1 MSEQKPTVVSL
12 FSGAGGFDWGFHRAG
27 FETKLACEL
36 LREPS
41 KTLASNLNLEIIEPP
56 IAAELNGTPVLIQGD
71 IRDVDFSVVK
81 LNPDVL
87 IGGPPCQDFSISR
100 GQQRLGL
107 NGGRGKLY
115 VEFVHAVMFLQPRVF
130 VFENVPGLVS
140 ANDRL
145 VYQTIQSDL
154 EKLEKKRQEV
164 LDTDIG
170 TPVPTYGVK
179 NYKLLFSSVIEGPRL
194 GVSQTR
200 KRLIMIGIREDIV
213 ADLRVS
219 ELDNIKEYLEQEL
232 SGSSQLFWKYP
243 LTCIEIFEGKPLI
256 DLKEKYKAVMEAYQE
271 ITADPALPKAGD
283 WKERVWDKLTF
294 DIVED
299 YFAANQLNYS
309 DFDPNEFEQAM
320 QEHHDLLEN
329 LGWLN
334 KPVHEQEFRDGSG
347 RLPKQSQAVMDRMW
361 RIPPDENCEFVI
373 GTQWEVES
381 KDISF
386 IYRRTAPL
394 KPAWTVMAYGGG
406 GTYGYH
412 YERERGQLTLRE
424 KARIQTFSDDFLF
437 SGPNVRAQIG
447 EAVPPL
453 MAERIAYAVR
463 EILSHVA
470 KDQT

>member
-41 KTLASNLNLEIIEPP
+41 KTLASNLKLEIIEPP
-56 IAAELNGTPVLIQGD
+56 IAVELNGTSVLIQGD

-115 VEFVHAVMFLQPRVF
+115 VEFVHALMFFQPKVF
-130 VFENVPGLVS
+130 VFENVQGLIS

-145 VYQTIQSDL
+145 VFETIHNDIKNL
-154 EKLEKKRQEV
+154 EEKRCEALETGLGVPVPQHPVQGYEV
-164 LDTDIG
+164 LFSEIVDGPKIG
-170 TPVPTYGVK
+170 IP
-179 NYKLLFSSVIEGPRL
+179 
-194 GVSQTR
+194 QTR
-200 KRLIMIGIREDIV
+200 RRLIIIGLRR
-213 ADLRVS
+213 DLT
-219 ELDNIKEYLEQEL
+219 DNLRMFEFRQFQDKLQHNL
-232 SGSSQLFWKYP
+232 SGQSQLFWKYP

-256 DLKEKYKAVMEAYQE
+256 DLREKYKAVMEAYQE
-271 ITADPALPKAGD
+271 ITADPTLPKAED

-309 DFDPNEFEQAM
+309 EFDPNEFELAM

-334 KPVHEQEFRDGSG
+334 KPVHEQEFKDDSG

-373 GTQWEVES
+373 GTEWEVES